1 MALVRIIATVQPA
14 SEDGGRDELGLA
26 ARLLEWVELLDSV
39 VDVDTD
45 TDSDEDTASDGL
57 DAGEEPLSIVRPE
70 VQPLVRS
77 PMARTM
83 PATDRRLNLC
93 AGRFRT

>member
-26 ARLLEWVELLDSV
+26 ARLLEWVEVLDSV
-39 VDVDTD
+39 VDVDID
-45 TDSDEDTASDGL
+45 MDTASDGL
-57 DAGEEPLSIVRPE
+57 DAGEEPLCIVRPE